1 VIDELLDE
9 LHGAKFFSKLDLRSG
24 YHQIRVKEDDI
35 PKTAF
40 RTHERHYKCI
50 VMPFG
55 LTNAPAT
62 FQSLMNDLFRPYIR
76 QFILV
81 FFDYILVYSKSWEDH
96 LTHLQLVLII
106 LVANQLFAKESKC
119 HFGVQQVKYLGH
131 SINKDG
137 VSIDPDKIQTVV
149 AWPTPTTAREVRG
162 FLGLAG
168 YYRKFIRHFGSMAA
182 PITKLLTKE
191 KFHWTDT
198 TEAAFNQL
206 KQALMTL
213 PTLCLPDFSQPF
225 VVECDASRLGI
236 GVVLTQNSHLVAY
249 FSAALKGT
257 SLTLSTYEK
266 EMLAIVKAI
275 WKWRHYLLG
284 KPFIVRTD
292 HKSLKYL
299 LEQRIATPAQTR
311 WLPKLLGYDYTI
323 EYKKGVENQAA
334 DSLSRIG
341 EVYFL
346 SISVPHADWWPQLQM
361 KVKQDPFYA
370 SYTSKNTSQLMT
382 LRDGVWFHNDR
393 VFLSPTSSL
402 IPLILADSHSSP
414 VGGHFG
420 FHKTLSRISHSFFWP
435 KLRQTVKEYLQMCAV
450 CQQCKS
456 DCMKPAGLLQP
467 LPILTQI

>member
-1 VIDELLDE
+1 
-9 LHGAKFFSKLDLRSG
+9 
-24 YHQIRVKEDDI
+24 
-35 PKTAF
+35 
-40 RTHERHYKCI
+40 
-50 VMPFG
+50 
-55 LTNAPAT
+55 
-62 FQSLMNDLFRPYIR
+62 
-76 QFILV
+76 
-81 FFDYILVYSKSWEDH
+81 
-96 LTHLQLVLII
+96 
-106 LVANQLFAKESKC
+106 
-119 HFGVQQVKYLGH
+119 
-131 SINKDG
+131 
-137 VSIDPDKIQTVV
+137 
-149 AWPTPTTAREVRG
+149 
-162 FLGLAG
+162 
-168 YYRKFIRHFGSMAA
+168 MAA
-182 PITKLLTKE
+182 PMTKLLTKE
-191 KFHWTDT
+191 KFHWTDAT
-198 TEAAFNQL
+198 KATFNQL
-206 KQALMTL
+206 KQALMTP

-225 VVECDASRLGI
+225 VVECDASGLGI
-236 GVVLTQNSHLVAY
+236 GAVLTQNSHPVAY

-275 WKWRHYLLG
+275 RKWRHYLLG

-299 LEQRIATPAQTR
+299 LEQRITTPAQTR

-323 EYKKGVENQAA
+323 KYKKGVENQAA
-334 DSLSRIG
+334 NSLSRIG
-341 EVYFL
+341 EVHFL
-346 SISVPHADWWPQLQM
+346 FISVPHADWWPQLQTKM
-361 KVKQDPFYA
+361 KQDPFYA
-370 SYTSKNTSQLMT
+370 SYTSNNTSQPMT